1 MQSKMLLLTLVCA
14 AIALSA
20 CRREEAAYQPM
31 KVGGPAMDRP
41 AR

>member
-1 MQSKMLLLTLVCA
+1 MHCKSLLVGVVCA
-14 AIALSA
+14 LIALSA
-20 CRREEAAYQPM
+20 CRREEAVYQPM